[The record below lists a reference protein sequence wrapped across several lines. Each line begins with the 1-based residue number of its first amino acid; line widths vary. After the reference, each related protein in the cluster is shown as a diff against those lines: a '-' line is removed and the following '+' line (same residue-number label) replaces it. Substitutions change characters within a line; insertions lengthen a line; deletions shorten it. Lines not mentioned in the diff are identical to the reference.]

1 MIGRFFSWNNGL
13 VDIGRKLRKLV
24 EKSPIS
30 VEIAINIIKIIYL
43 NKLMLHIGEKSMFDE
58 TFD

>member
-13 VDIGRKLRKLV
+13 VDLDTKLSKLV

-30 VEIAINIIKIIYL
+30 VKIAINIIKIIYL
-43 NKLMLHIGEKSMFDE
+43 NKLMLHIGKNLCLINF
-58 TFD
+58 

>member
-13 VDIGRKLRKLV
+13 VDLDTKLSKLV

-30 VEIAINIIKIIYL
+30 VKIAINIIKIIYL
-43 NKLMLHIGEKSMFDE
+43 NKLMLHIG
-58 TFD
+58 